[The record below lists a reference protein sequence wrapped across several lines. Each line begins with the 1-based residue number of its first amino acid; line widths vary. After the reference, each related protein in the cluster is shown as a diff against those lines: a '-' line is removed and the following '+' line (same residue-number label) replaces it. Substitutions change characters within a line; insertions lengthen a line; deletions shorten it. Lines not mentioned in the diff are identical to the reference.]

1 MAQVHHNLTIGV
13 ELDVSTIHGARCR
26 TLEIDSFSV
35 VAAAMARALEL
46 AFAGD
51 PVGSTAEMGAD
62 RGDHEDAFAVSHH
75 PDSVLALE
83 LGIHAETEIGG
94 VADLEHRI
102 RLIKN
107 PREEEAEKHQ
117 EVHAQ
122 CPQHRCRDE
131 PAPTRNGHTQIGLFR
146 PRED

>member
-1 MAQVHHNLTIGV
+1 MAQAHHNLTIGV
-13 ELDVSTIHGARCR
+13 ELDMGAIHGARCR
-26 TLEIDSFSV
+26 TFEVDSFSV